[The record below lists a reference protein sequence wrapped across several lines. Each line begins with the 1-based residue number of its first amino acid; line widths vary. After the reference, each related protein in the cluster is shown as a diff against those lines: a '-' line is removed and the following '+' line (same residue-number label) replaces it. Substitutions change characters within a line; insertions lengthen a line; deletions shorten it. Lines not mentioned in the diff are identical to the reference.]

1 LRLLRQRQGT
11 NDGKAGDDDAVLSL
25 MRGIVGTRDVKDG
38 DDDAV
43 SRLMQQKG
51 GDKRID
57 EELVL
62 RLMKAEGSDTHGDDG
77 IDRGDDDIAL
87 RLMNE
92 RIGDKPS
99 DENAVLRLMTEIG
112 GSQRLAMNDTSF
124 ELLRLLRGRSAK
136 YKDHEKVQKLL
147 QEQGDSLSDELIRSE
162 NKKIL
167 YRLRASPNR
176 MQDTWFMGKDGVAAE
191 NIAKVLSTAVK
202 DDASFRQILD
212 SFASQDEARIS
223 ADALRFILRGPVD
236 PVARLAHLART
247 RPREGRSWER
257 AEAAQSVRDLQVLN
271 SMLDHTDQDT
281 EIQAWK
287 DVGAIRML
295 MNDILGP
302 DPQKL
307 SRPNA
312 MQTDDKA
319 IQSIMGASSFAP
331 PLLPSKRQAASDVQ
345 AMQTLL
351 GQHSQSNMLQPPRLS
366 DDNAL
371 RRLMESSTDGVRRHE
386 DTRIIQNL
394 MSPTSSFNSLR
405 PTQIGSADANIIY
418 QLMR

>member
-1 LRLLRQRQGT
+1 
-11 NDGKAGDDDAVLSL
+11 
-25 MRGIVGTRDVKDG
+25 
-38 DDDAV
+38 
-43 SRLMQQKG
+43 
-51 GDKRID
+51 
-57 EELVL
+57 
-62 RLMKAEGSDTHGDDG
+62 
-77 IDRGDDDIAL
+77 
-87 RLMNE
+87 
-92 RIGDKPS
+92 
-99 DENAVLRLMTEIG
+99 
-112 GSQRLAMNDTSF
+112 
-124 ELLRLLRGRSAK
+124 
-136 YKDHEKVQKLL
+136 
-147 QEQGDSLSDELIRSE
+147 
-162 NKKIL
+162 
-167 YRLRASPNR
+167 
-176 MQDTWFMGKDGVAAE
+176 MGKDGVAAE

-287 DVGAIRML
+287 DVGAIHML
-295 MNDILGP
+295 MNDIPGP
-302 DPQKL
+302 DPKKL
-307 SRPNA
+307 SRPDA

-331 PLLPSKRQAASDVQ
+331 PLLPSERQAASDVQ

-351 GQHSQSNMLQPPRLS
+351 GQHSQSNMLQPPGLS